1 MKPVSS
7 RERVVEI
14 DTLRGVALGGVLLV
28 NLLTGFRVP
37 LSAHILGQDAPLGP
51 AGSVLLSLVEALIEF
66 KAFTLFSFLFGVGV
80 AIQSERAGH
89 KQPTWFL
96 LRRFGALLAIGVVHL
111 ALVWNGDIL
120 ALYGVCGLLLV
131 PLLRLPALAL
141 AGLGLVLI
149 GGQYLV
155 PLPVP
160 FPDNATLHELA
171 SAAIYT
177 YRSGGWPDLFAFR
190 WRETQ
195 LLILPLLLLSLPRTL
210 GLILW
215 GVAAWRGGLFENNK
229 RLLVW
234 VLLFGASFGIMG
246 MVLRNGQI
254 ATIPLAFAYA
264 AALFLWKPRAPGL
277 AALGRTALT
286 NYLAQSIVFGFVF
299 YGYGLALFSALGVGV
314 TMVGGTLLYCAQA
327 AFSLWW
333 LRRFHFGPF
342 EWLWRSISYLQWQ
355 PFLRESARLVT
366 RSAVRVLLV
375 LVFVLVIP
383 LVHLGSPFL
392 LARIGPRWGWES
404 GSPRPANFIGLLII
418 LAGAGLLLWIF
429 VTMLRAVSSLPP
441 VVRLGLRP
449 EKLLQSGP
457 YAVSR
462 HPIYLAEAC
471 FWVGMTVWLGSPV
484 LAALSACWAAIVP
497 AWLIRKEELA
507 LEDQFGDEYRTYR
520 ARVPALPGFRW
531 PY

>member
-7 RERVVEI
+7 KERIVEI

-28 NLLTGFRVP
+28 NLITGFRVP

-51 AGSVLLSLVEALIEF
+51 AGSVLLFLLEALIEF

-80 AIQSERAGH
+80 AIQTERARQ
-89 KQPTWFL
+89 KQPTSFL
-96 LRRFGALLAIGVVHL
+96 LRRFGALLAIGIVHMIL
-111 ALVWNGDIL
+111 IWNGDIL

-131 PLLRLPALAL
+131 PLLRLPVFALA
-141 AGLGLVLI
+141 ALGLIFI

-160 FPDNATLHELA
+160 FPDNSTLRELTSGATLAYRFGSWSEL
-171 SAAIYT
+171 
-177 YRSGGWPDLFAFR
+177 LAFR

-195 LLILPLLLLSLPRTL
+195 LLILPLLLLSMPRTI

-215 GVAAWRGGLFENNK
+215 GVAAWRGGLFENNR

-234 VLLFGASFGIMG
+234 VLLFGSSIGIMG
-246 MVLRNGQI
+246 VILRNGQI

-264 AALFLWKPRAPGL
+264 AAILLWKPHAPWL
-277 AALGRTALT
+277 AAVGRTALT

-314 TMVGGTLLYCAQA
+314 TMVGGILFCCVQL
-327 AFSLWW
+327 AFSVWW

-342 EWLWRSISYLQWQ
+342 EWHWRGISYLQWQ
-355 PFLRESARLVT
+355 PFLRDTALFVARST
-366 RSAVRVLLV
+366 VRVLIV
-375 LVFVLVIP
+375 VVFVLVIP

-392 LARIGPRWGWES
+392 LARLGPRWGWES
-404 GSPRPANFIGLLII
+404 GSPMPANLVGLLVII
-418 LAGAGLLLWIF
+418 AGAGLLLWIL
-429 VTMLRAVSSLPP
+429 VTTLGAVNSLPP
-441 VVRLGLRP
+441 VCRLGLRP
-449 EKLLQSGP
+449 AKLLQSGP

-471 FWVGMTVWLGSPV
+471 FWVGTAVLLGSPV
-484 LAALSACWAAIVP
+484 LAALSACFAAIVP
-497 AWLIRKEELA
+497 GWLIRKEELA
-507 LEDQFGDEYRTYR
+507 LEDQFGDEYRAYR
-520 ARVPALPGFRW
+520 SRVPALPGLHRLH
-531 PY
+531 